1 VPITKLNRDRGDRL
15 AGKTDRSLLGP
26 IYPGIQMAGLP
37 KGLRMEASVSVTV
50 LHNVDLIRAFLESS
64 TVRCGGRLGI
74 NYEIESGEEI
84 QTGIWL
90 GASLNVPGRFIHN
103 IGEDKSVSL
112 TKGSNTCQRSLTI
125 PKDAPIGFHRLSTSI
140 WQGVTGDSRRSKRIV
155 STQPIPFEIVE

>member
-15 AGKTDRSLLGP
+15 AGKIDRSLLGP

-37 KGLRMEASVSVTV
+37 KGLGMEASVSVTV

-125 PKDAPIGFHRLSTSI
+125 PKDAPIGFHKLSTSI
-140 WQGVTGDSRRSKRIV
+140 WQGVTGDSRSSKRIV